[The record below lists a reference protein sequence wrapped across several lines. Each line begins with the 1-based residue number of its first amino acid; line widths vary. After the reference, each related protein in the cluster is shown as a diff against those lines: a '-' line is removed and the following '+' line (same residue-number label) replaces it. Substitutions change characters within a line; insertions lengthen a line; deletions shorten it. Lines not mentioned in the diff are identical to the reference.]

1 MIKMPIN
8 KSELISEIAP
18 LLKNLG
24 YKKRNNTWVLYLKD
38 LDVVFNVQG
47 SQFDT
52 EMYYINLGIYI
63 HELGE
68 KKNPSI
74 SSCQIVERVN
84 QEFNNVN
91 LIINVINKWIE
102 WYGDLNLLRSKA
114 LENKLPKC
122 THKNVYG
129 YLLYKSF

>member
-1 MIKMPIN
+1 MPIR
-8 KSELISEIAP
+8 KSEVISEITP
-18 LLKNLG
+18 LLKKMG
-24 YKKRNNTWVLYLKD
+24 YKKRNITWVLPQKD
-38 LDVVFNVQG
+38 LDVVFNIQG

-74 SSCQIVERVN
+74 SSCQIIERVN
-84 QEFNNVN
+84 QDFNNVK
-91 LIINVINKWIE
+91 LIIDVINKWNE
-102 WYGDLNLLRSKA
+102 WYGDLSLLRSKA